1 MPGGGYRPVSYW
13 NHVPDFSEQ
22 PEEPEIKYP
31 TLESDPVTSS
41 ASVSNNIQQAA
52 DRGRDFVP
60 GVTPAATGYRETEE
74 ATNTLA
80 QLTRDQWEYYKQVGV
95 PLENTL
101 YDSYRNENL
110 WDDAV
115 QTATDVTN
123 SQYSAAN
130 GNLQRQQA
138 RYGVGLNN
146 RQQQASQRGMGL
158 SKAAAMV
165 ANRND
170 ARKMMAETDN
180 AVMTGGNTQSVTLK
194 SLMG

>member
-1 MPGGGYRPVSYW
+1 MPGPTGY
-13 NHVPDFSEQ
+13 
-22 PEEPEIKYP
+22 YP
-31 TLESDPVTSS
+31 GLRDPYYTEAEPVTANTSI
-41 ASVSNNIQQAA
+41 SNSLQLAA
-52 DRGRDFVP
+52 DAGRNFVP
-60 GVTPAATGYRETEE
+60 GLTPAATGYKETEE

-101 YDSYRNENL
+101 YESYRNEGL
-110 WDDAV
+110 WGDAV
-115 QTATDVTN
+115 QNATDVTD
-123 SQYSAAN
+123 SQFAAAN

-165 ANRND
+165 ANRNN
-170 ARKMMAETDN
+170 ARKMMEETDN